1 MPTSD
6 IERMMAAASRYQ
18 QHKARAGET
27 ASANDPERMKNRLKL
42 KGYTD
47 QEAAQLVSVARMGD
61 AVSNAA
67 VERIINTSDLTP
79 IAFFHKGYAISRAV
93 GRIVIGDSAGRPAGY
108 GTGFRISP
116 RLIMTNNHVLGDKE
130 TARQSIMQFD
140 YIIGLDGKDV
150 MELEV
155 RLDPDAFFQTDE
167 RLDFTIVAL
176 EARSAQDAR
185 LDERIW
191 LPLLREPGKA
201 LDREPLN
208 IVQHP
213 LGGRQMIAF
222 RHNETIGIFDDFFHY
237 ETDTEPGSSGSPV
250 LNDGW
255 QLAALHHSG
264 VPDTDPVTKVP
275 LKRDKTPF
283 RTGDDPTEIEWI
295 ANEGVRI
302 SKIVAH
308 VDAAG
313 LSTAE
318 RALYDQ
324 CFTDPD
330 FRVGVERL
338 VPAPHNL
345 DGGRTS
351 EPATNPTVDGNG
363 RVTWHFALSFGPTGS
378 LSPNPHTAPKIPP
391 TSPAPLSRPSGSTKL
406 STPPDDN
413 SGPFG
418 AMARRLIENA
428 RPQKPYFDAE
438 KNRQDKDHYY
448 ANIDLSAA
456 SIPFSTMREK
466 LTRSHTPLSDYN
478 TARIRHLYPWVD
490 IHEDGDLQSIYS
502 GAVMSAEEIVARE
515 LASINRAD
523 PKLAELLVEGHFE
536 EAARREST
544 VGAKLE
550 ALEATTMFNC
560 EHVVPQSW
568 FAKAEPQRSDL
579 HHLFTCESDCN
590 SYRGNIPYHDFA
602 DYNPD
607 PQAEEAVR
615 KLCGKRDKAEDAVQG
630 FEPEH
635 GKGAVARATLYYL
648 MRYPGDIG
656 DGDRELPKNRLETLL
671 AWHQKFPP
679 SLWELHRNQAIAEIQ
694 GNRNPLID
702 FPEIARKINFIKG
715 FAR

>member
-6 IERMMAAASRYQ
+6 IERMMAAASRFQ
-18 QHKARAGET
+18 QHEATADKT
-27 ASANDPERMKNRLKL
+27 ASANDPERMRNRLKL

-47 QEAAQLVSVARMGD
+47 QEAAQLVSVAKMGD
-61 AVSNAA
+61 PVSVAA

-93 GRIVIGDSAGRPAGY
+93 GRIVIRDSAGRPAGY

-116 RLIMTNNHVLGDKE
+116 RLIMTNNHVIGDKE

-150 MELEV
+150 AELEV
-155 RLDPDAFFQTDE
+155 RLDPDVFFQTDE
-167 RLDFTIVAL
+167 RLDFAIVAL
-176 EARSAQDAR
+176 EATSAQMAK

-191 LPLLREPGKA
+191 LPLLRESGKA

-264 VPDTDPVTKVP
+264 VPATDPVTKVP

-283 RTGDDPTEIEWI
+283 RTGDDPTQIEWI

-302 SKIVAH
+302 SKIATY

-330 FRVGVERL
+330 LRVGIERG
-338 VPAPHNL
+338 VAAPDKL
-345 DGGRTS
+345 DASRTS

-363 RVTWHFALSFGPTGS
+363 RVTWHFALSFGPSGS
-378 LSPNPHTAPKIPP
+378 LGSNPQSAPSIAPSSPT
-391 TSPAPLSRPSGSTKL
+391 PLSRPGGSSKL
-406 STPPDDN
+406 STPPGGN
-413 SGPFG
+413 PARFSE
-418 AMARRLIENA
+418 MARRLIENA
-428 RPQKPYFDAE
+428 RPEKPYFDAE
-438 KNRQDKDHYY
+438 KNKQAKGDYY
-448 ANIDLSAA
+448 ADIDLAAA
-456 SIPFSTMREK
+456 SIPFRTMREK
-466 LTRSHTPLSDYN
+466 LTRSHTPLSNYN
-478 TARIRHLYPWVD
+478 TARIRYLYPWVD
-490 IHEDGDLQSIYS
+490 IHEDEGLRSIYS
-502 GAVMSAEEIVARE
+502 GAVMSAEEIVANE

-544 VGAKLE
+544 VRGKLE
-550 ALEATTMFNC
+550 VLEAATMFNC

-602 DYNPD
+602 NYDPD
-607 PQAEEAVR
+607 PQAEAAVR
-615 KLCGKRDKAEDAVQG
+615 KLCGKRDEAEDSAQG

-635 GKGAVARATLYYL
+635 GKGAVARATLYFL

-671 AWHQKFPP
+671 AWHKKFPP
-679 SLWELHRNQAIAEIQ
+679 SQWEFHRNQAIAEIQ

-702 FPEIARKINFIKG
+702 FPEIAGKINFLKG
-715 FAR
+715 FAN